1 MGNKRIT
8 REMVEHV
15 AMLARL
21 GLSEEEKAIFE
32 EQLDRILAYAEK
44 INELDTSDVEPTSH
58 VITLKNVM
66 RDDEVK
72 GSFPR
77 EEIIMNAPEKERG
90 FFKVPKIVE

>member
-1 MGNKRIT
+1 MGGRRIT
-8 REMVEHV
+8 REVVEHV

-58 VITLKNVM
+58 VLPLKNVM
-66 RDDEVK
+66 REDKVRPSFSRDE
-72 GSFPR
+72 
-77 EEIIMNAPEKERG
+77 IMMNAPEKERG
-90 FFKVPKIVE
+90 FFRVPKIIE